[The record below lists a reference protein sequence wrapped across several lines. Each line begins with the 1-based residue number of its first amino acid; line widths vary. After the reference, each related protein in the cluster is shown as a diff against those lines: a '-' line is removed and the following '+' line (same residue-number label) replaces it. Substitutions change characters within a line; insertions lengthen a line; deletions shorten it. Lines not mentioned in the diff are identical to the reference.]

1 MWSAKRIYLD
11 PVVNE
16 GKKGWAQ
23 VFVDDVTP
31 GTVTA
36 ALKDGPYGM
45 CVYEAGSDVVDH
57 QVVNIEYEGGVT
69 ANMTM
74 SAFTEAEC
82 ARQTYIQGTLG
93 ELVGNMSTFSVY
105 DFRTRTRTT
114 HNPKETD
121 NGGHG
126 GGDAGLAKAF
136 LDAVIEKKQEHLGIT
151 PDDVL
156 NSHLVVFAA
165 EKARRSNTVVDFD
178 QFKQQALTGKA
189 SYK

>member
-31 GTVTA
+31 ENVTE
-36 ALKDGPYGM
+36 ALKEGPYGV
-45 CVYEAGSDVVDH
+45 CVYEADSDVVDH

-93 ELVGNMSTFSVY
+93 ELVGDMSTFTVF
-105 DFRTRTRTT
+105 DFRTRERTSHT
-114 HNPKETD
+114 PKET
-121 NGGHG
+121 GEGAHG
-126 GGDAGLAKAF
+126 GGDAVLSKAF
-136 LDAVIEKKQEHLGIT
+136 IDAVVENEQSCLGIT

-156 NSHLVVFAA
+156 NSHLTVFAA
-165 EKARRSNTVVDFD
+165 EKARNTNTVVDFD
-178 QFKQQALTGKA
+178 VFKQQALAGTA
-189 SYK
+189 TYK